1 MLRLFNRLLNV
12 LAGCVINTILSGLFF
27 YCLWSNHTFACA
39 LAKRE
44 FSPIHDTRRQSM
56 ILRLHGS
63 FRYPVKLFCPLKRCY
78 SQLLPEQNPQ
88 ILTLKPITPNDA
100 FVSCTVFNN
109 QGAVSAVS
117 RKFPKWSFLQDH
129 YLYPRDLRK
138 IDATAVDVIP
148 SIMVKPTCM
157 LINLLHI
164 KAMIQK
170 DSVYVFD
177 TSNSEAAMKL
187 GVLMYDL
194 ESKLAPGAGSH
205 LAQLYEHRALESIL
219 MNVMT
224 SLETEY
230 KMHYSICGII
240 LDDLEDEI
248 NRDKL
253 RDLLIKSKNLSSF
266 YKKSLLIRDVLDE
279 LLESD
284 EDLAGMY
291 LGIHKT
297 EHDDFADLEMLLE
310 TYYKQCDE
318 YVQQAET
325 LIQNIKSTEEI
336 VNIILDANRNAL
348 MLFELKVTIYTLGF
362 TIATLVPAFYGM
374 NLKNFIEEST
384 WGFGSIVG
392 FSVLAALVVTWTNF
406 KALRSVKRL
415 TMMNNHSGHSSAKHV
430 ANAGAAIDSEVPT
443 AMKRWRSALR
453 TFWRGNS
460 YPVRNSKQ
468 RDMIWKWLV
477 EGKR

>member
-1 MLRLFNRLLNV
+1 MFLCRSRSFQLFNGLRRPLRRVYHRLL
-12 LAGCVINTILSGLFF
+12 TEQSPEILS
-27 YCLWSNHTFACA
+27 
-39 LAKRE
+39 
-44 FSPIHDTRRQSM
+44 
-56 ILRLHGS
+56 
-63 FRYPVKLFCPLKRCY
+63 
-78 SQLLPEQNPQ
+78 
-88 ILTLKPITPNDA
+88 LKPITPNDA

-109 QGAVSAVS
+109 QGGVSAVS
-117 RKFPKWSFLQDH
+117 RKFPKWAFLKDH
-129 YLYPRDLRK
+129 SLYPRDLRK

-148 SIMVKPTCM
+148 SIVVKPTCI

-170 DSVYVFD
+170 DSVFVFD

-194 ESKLAPGAGSH
+194 ESKLSSASGSH
-205 LAQLYEHRALESIL
+205 MAQLYEHRALESIL

-230 KMHYSICGII
+230 KLHYSICGII
-240 LDDLEDEI
+240 LNDLEDEI

-279 LLESD
+279 LLDSD

-291 LGIHKT
+291 LGVHKS
-297 EHDDFADLEMLLE
+297 ENDDFADLEMLLE

-318 YVQQAET
+318 YVQQSET
-325 LIQNIKSTEEI
+325 LIQDIKSTEEI

-348 MLFELKVTIYTLGF
+348 MLFELKVTIHTLGF

-374 NLKNFIEEST
+374 NLKNFIEDSP
-384 WGFGSIVG
+384 WGFGSVLG
-392 FSVLAALVVTWTNF
+392 FSIVAALGVTWANF
-406 KALRSVKRL
+406 RALRSVKKL
-415 TMMNNHSGHSSAKHV
+415 TMMNNHTGVNSAKHV
-430 ANAGAAIDSEVPT
+430 ANAKSAVETEVPT
-443 AMKRWRSALR
+443 LPRRWSHAMRVM
-453 TFWRGNS
+453 WRGNS
-460 YPVRNSKQ
+460 YRMQNGKE

-477 EGKR
+477 DDKK